1 MLATDVLV
9 TAAAAAARS
18 PIVIPPR
25 FCGPPGTG
33 NGGFVA
39 GRLAAATALTGAV
52 EVTLRRPTPLST
64 RLWVECDRARARWT
78 LAAHAGEV
86 VAEARAPQAAIG
98 CEPPVRPRA
107 AELRRAGER
116 TDHPFPGCFVCG
128 PERAH
133 GDGLR
138 IEPMV
143 LEGGVAVAAPWCPPA
158 DLADAAG
165 VVDAAVVWAALDCP
179 GYFAIVGEGALR
191 PMLLGRMTAQIAAP
205 LCAGERYAV
214 IAWRLASEGRRHETE
229 TALLD
234 AAGTVRACS
243 RQVWIEPRA
252 V

>member
-9 TAAAAAARS
+9 TAAERS

-39 GRLAAATALTGAV
+39 GRFAAATALAGPV
-52 EVTLRRPTPLST
+52 EVTLRRPTPLAT
-64 RLWVECDRARARWT
+64 QLWVARDPARAQWT
-78 LAAHAGEV
+78 LATPQGEV
-86 VAEARAPQAAIG
+86 VAEARASQVAIAS
-98 CEPPVRPRA
+98 EPPRAPRA
-107 AELRRAGER
+107 HAIPSAVERA
-116 TDHPFPGCFVCG
+116 DHPFPRCFVCG

-138 IEPMV
+138 IEPML
-143 LEGGVAVAAPWCPPA
+143 LEGGAGVAAPWSPPA

-165 VVDAAVVWAALDCP
+165 VADPAVVWAALDCP
-179 GYFAIVGEGALR
+179 GYFAIVGDGALR

-205 LCAGERYAV
+205 LHAGERYAV
-214 IAWRLASEGRRHETE
+214 IAWRLGSEGRRHETE

-243 RQVWIEPRA
+243 RQVWVEPRSD
-252 V
+252 

>member
-1 MLATDVLV
+1 MLATDALV
-9 TAAAAAARS
+9 TGAAARS

-39 GRLAAATALTGAV
+39 GRFAAATALAGPV
-52 EVTLRRPTPLST
+52 EVTLRRPAPLAT
-64 RLWVECDRARARWT
+64 HLWVARDPARAQWT
-78 LAAHAGEV
+78 LATSHGEV
-86 VAEARAPQAAIG
+86 VAEARTAQAAIG
-98 CEPPVRPRA
+98 SEPPVRPRPDA
-107 AELRRAGER
+107 IPRAVER
-116 TDHPFPGCFVCG
+116 ADHPFPGCFVCG

-138 IEPMV
+138 IEPMR

-191 PMLLGRMTAQIAAP
+191 PMLLGRMTAQLAAP
-205 LCAGERYAV
+205 LHAGERYAV
-214 IAWRLASEGRRHETE
+214 VAWRLGSEGRRHETE
-229 TALLD
+229 TALFD
-234 AAGTVRACS
+234 RAGTVRACS
-243 RQVWIEPRA
+243 RQVWIEPRSA
-252 V
+252 